1 MFGIDKKAEKRVCG
15 SCRIGHGAAVAF
27 GANDAIDELGRGMVP
42 TKACIVPFAV
52 ATGTLQDPTDLA
64 SGEVATEF
72 VSRIEVFGGAV
83 TSIHI
88 QPAYIVPGEVATRL
102 LSDGA

>member
-1 MFGIDKKAEKRVCG
+1 MFDVGKKAEKRVCG
-15 SCRIGHGAAVAF
+15 SRRIVYGSAVAF
-27 GANDAIDELGRGMVP
+27 WANDSVDKLGRGMVP
-42 TKACIVPFAV
+42 SKACVVASAV

-72 VSRIEVFGGAV
+72 VSRIEVLGGAV
-83 TSIHI
+83 TGLHI
-88 QPAYIVPGEVATRL
+88 QPAYVLPGEAAPRL